1 MRNGKSILYFYE
13 LYLIIKYVKIIYN
26 IKKFNFIHIF
36 YL

>member
-13 LYLIIKYVKIIYN
+13 LYLIIIYVKIIYN
-26 IKKFNFIHIF
+26 IKKFNFIYIF